1 MGWHNYIFYGIHAI
15 WEVIEWLTYLF
26 LKRIQRFLIPS
37 QTVIQVVLSNEFLLS
52 NVEESPLFGEY
63 SVLQNV
69 EADMLDSVLLVPDKR
84 AFIITSGASDISGC
98 AQTIVIAD
106 VTFAKKGGE
115 TTFIHNLDDRAS
127 SINCLK
133 DGLNGWNS
141 SSMFFPCNRVNYI
154 CTAKAG
160 KVCCTYRTGNVILT
174 IGVI

>member
-154 CTAKAG
+154 CTTKAG

-174 IGVI
+174 ISVI